1 MDRIQVMR
9 LFTRIVERGSFAQAA
24 RDLQVPRPTLTHAI
38 QRLEAD
44 LSTRLLE
51 RTTRVVRPTLDGQLY
66 YDRCVQVLADIDE
79 IESAFRHAEPRG
91 PLRVDMQGTLARF
104 FVLPA
109 LPEFVARYP
118 GITLSLSE
126 ADRMVDLVS
135 EGVDCVLRAGELSDS
150 SLVGRQVA
158 KLAQVT
164 CASPAYLERYGVPV
178 APDDLAGHRMVA
190 YASSASGQ
198 PYPLEFESTGRVI
211 EKTLAH
217 DVQVRGAEIY
227 TAAAVAGLGLIQVPR
242 YRIEQELVT
251 GSLAVVLHDHPPP
264 PMPVSVL
271 YPQNRQLSARL
282 RVLVDWLTSV
292 FHL

>member
-1 MDRIQVMR
+1 MDRLHVMR
-9 LFTRIVERGSFAQAA
+9 LFARIVERGSFAQAA

-79 IESAFRHAEPRG
+79 MESAFRHAEPRG

-109 LPEFVARYP
+109 IPGFLARHP

-126 ADRMVDLVS
+126 TDRMVDLVA

-158 KLAQVT
+158 KLEQVT
-164 CASPAYLERYGVPV
+164 CASSAYLERHGVPV
-178 APDDLAGHRMVA
+178 TLDDLAQHRMVA
-190 YASSASGQ
+190 YASSGSGQ
-198 PYPLEFESTGRVI
+198 PYPLEFESAGRVI
-211 EKTLAH
+211 ETSLDH

-251 GSLAVVLHDHPPP
+251 GQLAVVLPGYPPP

-271 YPQNRQLSARL
+271 YPQNRQLSTRL
-282 RVLVDWLTSV
+282 RVFIDWLTGV
-292 FHL
+292 FA